1 MHCMNVK
8 IILDVTSWSI
18 SLDKLTGNFCLNG
31 DLEIT

>member
-1 MHCMNVK
+1 MHRMNVK